1 MNQEIGLNRLKNT
14 YYIKEENMNKFTT
27 IIVALMLTGTVALAD
42 DNMITNKINDV
53 SNTVKTFVVNE
64 KEKTIAYQK
73 KSWAE
78 ARVQLAGIFQTLSNL
93 FNKNKEEDNNG

>member
-1 MNQEIGLNRLKNT
+1 
-14 YYIKEENMNKFTT
+14 MNKFTT
-27 IIVALMLTGTVALAD
+27 IIVALMLTGTVALAE
-42 DNMITNKINDV
+42 DNIITSKINDV

-78 ARVQLAGIFQTLSNL
+78 ARVQLAGLFQTLSNL
-93 FNKNKEEDNNG
+93 FNRNKEDNNG